1 MKNAKGQ
8 KGFTLLE
15 VMIALA
21 VFALAG
27 TALLK
32 VAGSSLM
39 GIGHLERSS
48 IAQWV
53 AANQLVEAN
62 LDQKSW
68 PPKKASGK
76 IEMAGREWHWRQT
89 VIATE
94 DKNMRA
100 VQVEVRENEKDKN
113 SLASLLTYVSN
124 PKAQN

>member
-48 IAQWV
+48 TAQWV
-53 AANQLVEAN
+53 AANQ
-62 LDQKSW
+62 
-68 PPKKASGK
+68 
-76 IEMAGREWHWRQT
+76 
-89 VIATE
+89 
-94 DKNMRA
+94 
-100 VQVEVRENEKDKN
+100 
-113 SLASLLTYVSN
+113 
-124 PKAQN
+124 